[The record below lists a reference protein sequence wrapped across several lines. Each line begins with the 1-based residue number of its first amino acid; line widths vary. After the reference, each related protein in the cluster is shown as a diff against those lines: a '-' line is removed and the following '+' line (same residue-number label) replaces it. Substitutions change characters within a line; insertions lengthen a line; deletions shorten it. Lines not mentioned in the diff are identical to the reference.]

1 MQQVQDTRTHSKQ
14 NDGTDY
20 GHDDHETGHAAAC
33 LPLVPVCSR
42 EFLCCAL
49 SVIVDREYVGANII
63 CSWVWVT
70 STARHLQIEVAL
82 TDHLALLVDECAEV
96 AKNFCELVHPRL
108 DLAYLRFAF
117 LDEGFLVC
125 EFVWRE
131 LGLED
136 LGLAEDRKSTRLNS
150 SHYGLSRMPSSA

>member
-63 CSWVWVT
+63 YNWVGYVNRT
-70 STARHLQIEVAL
+70 SFGNEAFL
-82 TDHLALLVDECAEV
+82 TDHLALFTDECAEI
-96 AKNFCELVHPRL
+96 AKDFCELVHPRL

-117 LDEGFLVC
+117 LDERFLVC

-136 LGLAEDRKSTRLNS
+136 LGLAEGGWGGVFVCAAVTV
-150 SHYGLSRMPSSA
+150 SRRS